1 MTTTEELPTLLDV
14 NVLLALVWDH
24 HIHHGSAHRHFRAV
38 ASDFATSPVTE
49 IGLVRLLLTPS
60 VTGRAV
66 SPAEALGTLN
76 ALRTQPGWH
85 FLPDNASFANPL
97 VVIRVLGG
105 RRQVTDLHLV
115 NLCAAHGHRLATFDA
130 GIEQILAPQDRAHVL
145 TWR

>member
-1 MTTTEELPTLLDV
+1 VTTTEELPTLLDV

-76 ALRTQPGWH
+76 ALRTQPGWQCS
-85 FLPDNASFANPL
+85 PGAE
-97 VVIRVLGG
+97 VIDG
-105 RRQVTDLHLV
+105 RRRPGGVWLTPKGPV
-115 NLCAAHGHRLATFDA
+115 RRMCRAGPAAEMRRD
-130 GIEQILAPQDRAHVL
+130 QRRQPVILLSVGSSL
-145 TWR
+145 